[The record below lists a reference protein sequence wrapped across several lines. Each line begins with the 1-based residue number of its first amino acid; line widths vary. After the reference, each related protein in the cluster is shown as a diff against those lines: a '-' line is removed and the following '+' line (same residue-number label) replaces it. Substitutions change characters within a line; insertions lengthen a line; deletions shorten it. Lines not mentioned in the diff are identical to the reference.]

1 MGFSVRAKVTEHA
14 LLTANKPLR
23 TVKVVGCLPAFGP
36 VDTQYDGVACDTVS
50 ARVAS
55 RNVKRVL

>member
-50 ARVAS
+50 AR
-55 RNVKRVL
+55 KKK